1 MLTSRMT
8 REERIWIKLSL
19 IGTRSFKIVEPWT
32 SLWFS
37 LKLPAVVD
45 LHVVLHNFLP
55 SANRCH
61 QWAVVVVRRAV
72 VVRPWVFYCV
82 GVLNTAPVLFRH
94 KEDVRPVLAAVY
106 RKFCFCKH
114 AFHSVFNIFPAATSV
129 QRYVCM
135 LELLSQSRFKG
146 SLTHSSDDNFLLVC

>member
-1 MLTSRMT
+1 MLASRMT

-19 IGTRSFKIVEPWT
+19 IGTRSFKILEPWT

-37 LKLPAVVD
+37 LKLSAVVD

-61 QWAVVVVRRAV
+61 QWAVVVFVV
-72 VVRPWVFYCV
+72 VVRPWIFYSV
-82 GVLNTAPVLFRH
+82 GILNAALVLFRH

-106 RKFCFCKH
+106 RNFCYCKH
-114 AFHSVFNIFPAATSV
+114 AFHSVFNIFPAATGV

-135 LELLSQSRFKG
+135 HELLSQSRFKG
-146 SLTHSSDDNFLLVC
+146 SRTHSGYGSFFLVC